1 MEKEKSMEVSVE
13 ELKDLISEMPEGAQV
28 CLLFDEEAKENGKE
42 KCRFSYIFFVSRIHD
57 II

>member
-1 MEKEKSMEVSVE
+1 MEKEKSIEVSVE

-42 KCRFSYIFFVSRIHD
+42 K
-57 II
+57 

>member
-42 KCRFSYIFFVSRIHD
+42 E
-57 II
+57 